1 MSAQDS
7 ENNTTKSGN
16 EEIRKTLMQIKINS
30 GYLIMPSAK
39 LVAMTLTAVP
49 SGAEE
54 KVIAVTGAGVTTE
67 STNAP
72 FMV

>member
-1 MSAQDS
+1 M
-7 ENNTTKSGN
+7 
-16 EEIRKTLMQIKINS
+16 I
-30 GYLIMPSAK
+30 PSAK
-39 LVAMTLTAVP
+39 LVAITLTAVP

-67 STNAP
+67 STSAP